1 MSNGQLAKEDIE
13 MRDKY
18 RNKSIA
24 EQHSLDL
31 AWDLLMEEDFK
42 DLRNCLFVSD
52 RELYRFRQVLVN
64 VVLATDIFDPELN
77 GLRKK
82 RWQRAFG
89 DENAE
94 DENHDLRATIVVSF
108 LGIRQDCACLPGRPP
123 PCILD

>member
-1 MSNGQLAKEDIE
+1 

-18 RNKSIA
+18 RNKSVA
-24 EQHSLDL
+24 EQNSLDIS
-31 AWDLLMEEDFK
+31 WELLMDDQFK
-42 DLRNCLFVSD
+42 DLRNCIFSTD

-89 DENAE
+89 GECAE
-94 DENHDLRATIVVSF
+94 EENHDLRATIVVSLCF
-108 LGIRQDCACLPGRPP
+108 WRGLWLLLKL
-123 PCILD
+123 CID